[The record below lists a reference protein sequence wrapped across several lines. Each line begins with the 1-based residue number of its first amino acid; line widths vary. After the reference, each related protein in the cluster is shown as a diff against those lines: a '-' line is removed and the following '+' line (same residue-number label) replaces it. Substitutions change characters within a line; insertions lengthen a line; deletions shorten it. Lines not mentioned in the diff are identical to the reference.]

1 MSSIHISQTVRR
13 RGKSLL
19 KDVPS
24 MAEFVHKRTVLR
36 QYRHFLK
43 TVGKIPTVQDQVAAQ
58 EEIRLRFR
66 QLQTETDTL
75 TIQMALKEGERRLQQ
90 VSSLVG
96 YAPAAADKDSWINTQ
111 DPEDPRGRVGTLW
124 PWQDSK

>member
-1 MSSIHISQTVRR
+1 MSSIHVSQTVRR

-96 YAPAAADKDSWINTQ
+96 YAPAAADKDVCIAASAIFANLSL
-111 DPEDPRGRVGTLW
+111 RV
-124 PWQDSK
+124 